1 MITLGVTWFFNLTWN
16 LKCHRLIK
24 DLCLSKIDVPSL
36 MTFREKF
43 IQMVNNYTP
52 EEFCM
57 VHYLNNHTKSSLYS
71 TIEMETK
78 FQEYYDRIEPY
89 GGIIQMGSH
98 LLDNDEVYTV
108 LFFMARPKSEL
119 EMK

>member
-1 MITLGVTWFFNLTWN
+1 MMQTNINLRERPT
-16 LKCHRLIK
+16 IK

-57 VHYLNNHTKSSLYS
+57 VHYLDNHTKSSLYS

-78 FQEYYDRIEPY
+78 FQAYYDTIEPY